1 MLDMNYYA
9 IEKKLLGLDG
19 VAVRD
24 LLITGPK
31 DSVHIETTNNS
42 MIPDT
47 YRIFESNNLGLNLDV
62 LFEIEVKQLDDYFY
76 ELIINNKKMEECKM
90 NFKYLKKG
98 EAQVIIN
105 NLKGGKIKNN
115 CICLNNTDTILLRTN
130 GSVIYGEYKEG
141 DHRVKFTHSPQYA
154 LPYIAS
160 TDYGK
165 YKEVVLSEWKKA
177 YTPEAQ
183 AKMREVRM
191 LVAHVINS
199 RQEGQASEI
208 KKSEAAAS
216 TAQDPVLNKETKIEE
231 KKEEVKDMNKTID
244 TTGLTTMGLA
254 HLIRRELKL
263 EGHYHVQMKIA
274 MKYAWA
280 IKKGQ
285 TTIEELLNIT
295 TSATEATAPTYNVA
309 NKTVEETAVT
319 TAKEPKKETKKVTVT
334 TGLTIYLEKLEGG
347 VAYFYKAANGMTA
360 PFFKFRA
367 RNIKDM
373 DKQFAREWM
382 AKMLQALPNDS
393 VVYYYGDYTQ
403 MTYLNNEAIRLLADS
418 KNIRFEQGLYGVAPS
433 GIA

>member
-1 MLDMNYYA
+1 MLEMNYYV
-9 IEKKLLGLDG
+9 IEKELLNLNE

-31 DSVHIETTNNS
+31 GSIHIDTKNIT

-47 YRIFESNNLGLNLDV
+47 YEAVENNNLGLNLDV

-76 ELIINNKKMEECKM
+76 ELIINNKKVEECKM

-98 EAQVIIN
+98 EAQVIID
-105 NLKGGKIKNN
+105 NLNGGKIKNN

-154 LPYIAS
+154 LPYIA
-160 TDYGK
+160 TADYAK
-165 YKEVVLSEWKKA
+165 YKDVVLSEWRKA
-177 YTPEAQ
+177 YTPEAK
-183 AKMREVRM
+183 AKMREVS
-191 LVAHVINS
+191 LLIAHVMKNKQGQQQAPAV
-199 RQEGQASEI
+199 QEPIIQE
-208 KKSEAAAS
+208 
-216 TAQDPVLNKETKIEE
+216 PVIQETKIEN
-231 KKEEVKDMNKTID
+231 KKEEVKEMNVMT
-244 TTGLTTMGLA
+244 LA
-254 HLIRRELKL
+254 HKLRRELGL
-263 EGHYHVQMKIA
+263 EGAYSCQMKMA

-285 TTIEELLNIT
+285 TTLEELLNT
-295 TSATEATAPTYNVA
+295 TTTTEATAPTYNVA

-319 TAKEPKKETKKVTVT
+319 TDEEPKAETPTAQEPKKETKKVTVT

-393 VVYYYGDYTQ
+393 VVYYYGDYTS
-403 MTYLNNEAIRLLADS
+403 MTYLNNEAIRSLADS

>member
-1 MLDMNYYA
+1 MLEMNYYV
-9 IEKKLLGLDG
+9 IEKELLNLNE

-31 DSVHIETTNNS
+31 GSIHIDTKNIT

-47 YRIFESNNLGLNLDV
+47 YEAVENNNLGLNLDV

-76 ELIINNKKMEECKM
+76 ELIINNKKVEECKM

-154 LPYIAS
+154 LPYIA
-160 TDYGK
+160 TADYAK
-165 YKEVVLSEWKKA
+165 YKDVVLSEWRKA
-177 YTPEAQ
+177 YTPEAK
-183 AKMREVRM
+183 AKMREVS
-191 LVAHVINS
+191 LLIAHVMKNKQGQQQAPAV
-199 RQEGQASEI
+199 QEPIIQE
-208 KKSEAAAS
+208 
-216 TAQDPVLNKETKIEE
+216 PVIQETKIEN
-231 KKEEVKDMNKTID
+231 KKEEVKEMNVMT
-244 TTGLTTMGLA
+244 LA
-254 HLIRRELKL
+254 HKLRRELGL
-263 EGHYHVQMKIA
+263 EGAYSCQMKMA

-285 TTIEELLNIT
+285 TTLEELLNT
-295 TSATEATAPTYNVA
+295 TTTTEATAPTYNVA

-319 TAKEPKKETKKVTVT
+319 TDEEPKAETPTAQEPKKETKKVTVT

-393 VVYYYGDYTQ
+393 VVYYYGDYTS
-403 MTYLNNEAIRLLADS
+403 MTYLNNEAIRSLADS

>member
-62 LFEIEVKQLDDYFY
+62 LFEIEVKQLDNYFY

-98 EAQVIIN
+98 EAQVIID
-105 NLKGGKIKNN
+105 NLNGGKIKNN

-154 LPYIAS
+154 LPYIA
-160 TDYGK
+160 TADYAK
-165 YKEVVLSEWKKA
+165 YKDVVLSEWRKA
-177 YTPEAQ
+177 YTPEAK
-183 AKMREVRM
+183 AKMREVS
-191 LVAHVINS
+191 LLIAHVMKNKQGQQQAPAV
-199 RQEGQASEI
+199 QEPIIQE
-208 KKSEAAAS
+208 
-216 TAQDPVLNKETKIEE
+216 PVIQETKIEN
-231 KKEEVKDMNKTID
+231 KKEEVKEMNVMT
-244 TTGLTTMGLA
+244 LA
-254 HLIRRELKL
+254 HKLRRELGL
-263 EGHYHVQMKIA
+263 EGAYSCQMKMA

-285 TTIEELLNIT
+285 TTLEELLNT
-295 TSATEATAPTYNVA
+295 TTTTEATAPTYNVA

-319 TAKEPKKETKKVTVT
+319 TDEEPKAETPTAQEPKKETKKVTVT

-393 VVYYYGDYTQ
+393 VVYYYGDYTS
-403 MTYLNNEAIRLLADS
+403 MTYLNNEAIRSLADS

>member
-1 MLDMNYYA
+1 MLEMNYYV
-9 IEKKLLGLDG
+9 IEKELLNLNE

-31 DSVHIETTNNS
+31 GSIHIDTKNIT

-47 YRIFESNNLGLNLDV
+47 YEAVENNNLGLNLDV

-76 ELIINNKKMEECKM
+76 ELIINNKKVEECKM

-98 EAQVIIN
+98 EAQVIID
-105 NLKGGKIKNN
+105 NLNGGKIKNN

-154 LPYIAS
+154 LPYIA
-160 TDYGK
+160 TADYAK
-165 YKEVVLSEWKKA
+165 YKDVVLSEWRKA
-177 YTPEAQ
+177 YTPEAK
-183 AKMREVRM
+183 AKMREVS
-191 LVAHVINS
+191 LLIAHVMKNKQGQQQAPAV
-199 RQEGQASEI
+199 QEPIIQE
-208 KKSEAAAS
+208 
-216 TAQDPVLNKETKIEE
+216 PVIQETKIEN
-231 KKEEVKDMNKTID
+231 KKEEVKEMNVMT
-244 TTGLTTMGLA
+244 LA
-254 HLIRRELKL
+254 HKLRRELGL
-263 EGHYHVQMKIA
+263 EGAYSCQMKMA

-285 TTIEELLNIT
+285 TTLEELLNT
-295 TSATEATAPTYNVA
+295 TTTTEATAPTYNVA

-319 TAKEPKKETKKVTVT
+319 TDEEPKAETPTAQEPKKETKKVTVT

-360 PFFKFRA
+360 PFFKFTA

-393 VVYYYGDYTQ
+393 VVYYYGDYTS
-403 MTYLNNEAIRLLADS
+403 MTYLNNEAIRSLADS

>member
-1 MLDMNYYA
+1 MLEMNYYV
-9 IEKKLLGLDG
+9 IEKELLNLNE

-62 LFEIEVKQLDDYFY
+62 LFEIEVKQLDNYFY

-98 EAQVIIN
+98 EAQVIID
-105 NLKGGKIKNN
+105 NLNGGKIKNN

-154 LPYIAS
+154 LPYIA
-160 TDYGK
+160 TADYAK
-165 YKEVVLSEWKKA
+165 YKDVVLSEWRKA
-177 YTPEAQ
+177 YTPEAK
-183 AKMREVRM
+183 AKMREVS
-191 LVAHVINS
+191 LLIAHVMKNKQGQQQAPAV
-199 RQEGQASEI
+199 QEPIIQE
-208 KKSEAAAS
+208 
-216 TAQDPVLNKETKIEE
+216 PVIQETKIEN
-231 KKEEVKDMNKTID
+231 KKEEVKEMNVMT
-244 TTGLTTMGLA
+244 LA
-254 HLIRRELKL
+254 HKLRRELGL
-263 EGHYHVQMKIA
+263 EGAYSCQMKMA

-285 TTIEELLNIT
+285 TTLEELLNT
-295 TSATEATAPTYNVA
+295 TTTTEATAPTYNVA

-319 TAKEPKKETKKVTVT
+319 TDEEPKAETPTAQEPKKETKKVTVT

-393 VVYYYGDYTQ
+393 VVYYYGDYTS
-403 MTYLNNEAIRLLADS
+403 MTYLNNEAIRSLADS